1 MYERFTDR
9 ARKVMQLA
17 NQEAQRFNHEYIGTE
32 HILLGLIKEG
42 SGVAANVLKN
52 LDVDLRKI
60 RLEVEKL
67 VQSGPDMVTMG
78 KLPQTPR
85 AKKVIEYS
93 MEEARNL
100 NHNYVG
106 TEHILLGLLREQ
118 EGVAAQV
125 LMNLGLK
132 LEEVREEVL
141 NLLGHG
147 MEGEGSERAGSG
159 GSAAGSGSSESPR
172 AGKSKTPAL
181 DSFGRD
187 LTELAR
193 QGKLDPVIG
202 REKEIE
208 RTMQVLS
215 RRTKNNPV
223 LLGEAGVGKTAI
235 VEGFAQRVIEGN
247 VPELLMERRIVV
259 LDLAMMVAGT
269 KYRGQFEE
277 RIKAVMNEVRRAK
290 NTILFIDELHTLVGA
305 GGAEGAIDASNVL
318 KPALARGEIQCIGAT
333 TLDEY
338 RKYIEKDAALD
349 RRFQVVMVEP
359 SSKTETV
366 DILKGLRDRYEKHH
380 HVQITDDAVEA
391 AVELSD
397 RYITGRCLP
406 DKAIDV
412 IDESGARVH
421 LKSMTRPP
429 DLKEIDEEVERLNKE
444 KEEAVANQDFEKA
457 AALRDQADKLKK
469 KKATITRDWREKSRE
484 ADGVVDE
491 EVIAEVVSKM
501 TGIPLTRMTTEDSM
515 RLMKMEDELHKRVI
529 SQDEAIKSISK
540 AVRRSR
546 SGLKDPKR
554 PTGCFIF
561 AGPTGVGK
569 TLLAKA
575 LAEFMFGDE
584 DALVQIDMSEYMEK
598 HNVSRLIGAP
608 PGYVGY
614 EEGGQLTEKIRR
626 RPYAVVLLDEI
637 EKAHPD
643 VFNMLLQLMEEGR
656 LTDSFG
662 RNIDFRNTLLIMTT
676 NAGADAIKNESA
688 LGFDTPPKKFQV
700 DVRFAKDLDEGK
712 MVDDLLAQFAQ
723 AQERLTPGK
732 QVITVVEP
740 GRRWRVNDRENDQRY
755 TLRVAKKGDQIIVV
769 KDEDVSYGSMKA
781 RLQGEI
787 EKVFRPEFLN
797 RLDDTIVF
805 RHLTRDDLKEVVEL
819 ELSKVRSRLKEHGLS
834 LLLTD
839 EAKEFIIGKGT
850 NLDLGAR
857 PLRRATEN
865 FIEDPLSEDLLK
877 GEFQGKDT
885 ITVDVKDVGGKK
897 QLVFDGSL
905 AEAEHA
911 ATPVAAGAD
920 GSSEGPKD

>member
-32 HILLGLIKEG
+32 HVLLGLIKEG

-52 LDVDLRKI
+52 LDIDLRKI
-60 RLEVEKL
+60 RMEVEKL

-132 LEEVREEVL
+132 LEDVREEVL

-147 MEGEGSERAGSG
+147 MEGEGGERAGLGGRATSG
-159 GSAAGSGSSESPR
+159 AGAGGGGGEATAK

-202 REKEIE
+202 RENEIE
-208 RTMQVLS
+208 RAIQILC

-235 VEGFAQRVIEGN
+235 VEGFAQRVVDGH
-247 VPELLMERRIVV
+247 VPEILADRRIVV

-338 RKYIEKDAALD
+338 RKYIEKDSALD
-349 RRFQVVMVEP
+349 RRFQIIMIEPATKSEAVE
-359 SSKTETV
+359 
-366 DILKGLRDRYEKHH
+366 ILKGLRDRYESHH
-380 HVQITDDAVEA
+380 RVQISDAALES
-391 AVELSD
+391 AVELSS

-412 IDESGARVH
+412 IDEAGARVR
-421 LKSMTRPP
+421 LKAMTKPP
-429 DLKEIDEEVERLNKE
+429 DLKEIDEEVDRLNKE

-469 KKATITRDWREKSRE
+469 KKQNMTRDWRDKSRE

-491 EVIAEVVSKM
+491 EVVAEVVSKM
-501 TGIPLTRMTTEDSM
+501 TGIPLTRMSTEDSK
-515 RLMKMEDELHKRVI
+515 RLMAMEDELHRRVI
-529 SQDEAIKSISK
+529 GQNEAIKSIAK

-575 LAEFMFGDE
+575 LAQFMFGDA
-584 DALVQIDMSEYMEK
+584 DALIQIDMSEYMEK

-608 PGYVGY
+608 PGYVGF

-626 RPYAVVLLDEI
+626 RPYSVVLLDEL

-643 VFNMLLQLMEEGR
+643 VFNMLLQVMEEGR

-662 RNIDFRNTLLIMTT
+662 RNVDFRNTILIMTT
-676 NAGADAIKNESA
+676 NAGAEAIKNESA
-688 LGFDTPPKKFQV
+688 FGFQKPDDDAGYDSMKK
-700 DVRFAKDLDEGK
+700 
-712 MVDDLLAQFAQ
+712 
-723 AQERLTPGK
+723 
-732 QVITVVEP
+732 
-740 GRRWRVNDRENDQRY
+740 RVNER
-755 TLRVAKKGDQIIVV
+755 
-769 KDEDVSYGSMKA
+769 
-781 RLQGEI
+781 I
-787 EKVFRPEFLN
+787 EKFFRPEFLN
-797 RLDDTIVF
+797 RVDDVIVF
-805 RHLTRDDLKEVVEL
+805 HHLTVEDLKQVIDIELAKVRERLGERGLKL
-819 ELSKVRSRLKEHGLS
+819 ELTE
-834 LLLTD
+834 
-839 EAKEFIIGKGT
+839 EAKQFLIKKGSDT
-850 NLDLGAR
+850 DFGAR
-857 PLRRATEN
+857 PLRRAIEN
-865 FIEDPLSEDLLK
+865 YIEDPVSEELLK
-877 GEFQGKDT
+877 GEFIGKDT
-885 ITVDVKDVGGKK
+885 IQVDCIEVAGKK
-897 QLVFDGSL
+897 QLKFIGIVT
-905 AEAEHA
+905 AE
-911 ATPVAAGAD
+911 PVAALPAGD
-920 GSSEGPKD
+920 GEPKAE

>member
-32 HILLGLIKEG
+32 HVLLGLIKEG

-52 LDVDLRKI
+52 LDIDLRKI
-60 RLEVEKL
+60 RMEVEKL

-132 LEEVREEVL
+132 LEDVREEVL

-147 MEGEGSERAGSG
+147 MEGEGGERAGLGGRATSG
-159 GSAAGSGSSESPR
+159 AGAGGGGEATAK

-202 REKEIE
+202 RENEIE
-208 RTMQVLS
+208 RAIQILC

-235 VEGFAQRVIEGN
+235 VEGFAQRVVDGH
-247 VPELLMERRIVV
+247 VPEILADRRIVV

-338 RKYIEKDAALD
+338 RKYIEKDSALD
-349 RRFQVVMVEP
+349 RRFQIIMIEPATKLEAVE
-359 SSKTETV
+359 
-366 DILKGLRDRYEKHH
+366 ILKGLRDRYESHH
-380 HVQITDDAVEA
+380 RVQISDAALES
-391 AVELSD
+391 AVELSS

-412 IDESGARVH
+412 IDEAGARVR
-421 LKSMTRPP
+421 LKAMTKPP

-469 KKATITRDWREKSRE
+469 KKQNMTRDWRDKSRE

-491 EVIAEVVSKM
+491 EVVAEVVSKM
-501 TGIPLTRMTTEDSM
+501 TGIPLTRMSTEDSK
-515 RLMKMEDELHKRVI
+515 RLMAMEDELHKKVI
-529 SQDEAIKSISK
+529 GQNEAIKSIAK

-575 LAEFMFGDE
+575 LAQFMFGDA
-584 DALVQIDMSEYMEK
+584 DALIQIDMSEYMEK

-608 PGYVGY
+608 PGYVGF

-626 RPYAVVLLDEI
+626 RPYSVVLLDEL

-643 VFNMLLQLMEEGR
+643 VFNMLLQVMEEGR

-662 RNIDFRNTLLIMTT
+662 RNVDFRNTILIMTT
-676 NAGADAIKNESA
+676 NAGAEAIKNESA
-688 LGFDTPPKKFQV
+688 FGFQKPDDDAGYDSMKK
-700 DVRFAKDLDEGK
+700 
-712 MVDDLLAQFAQ
+712 
-723 AQERLTPGK
+723 
-732 QVITVVEP
+732 
-740 GRRWRVNDRENDQRY
+740 RVNER
-755 TLRVAKKGDQIIVV
+755 
-769 KDEDVSYGSMKA
+769 
-781 RLQGEI
+781 I
-787 EKVFRPEFLN
+787 EKFFRPEFLN
-797 RLDDTIVF
+797 RVDDVIVF
-805 RHLTRDDLKEVVEL
+805 HHLTVEDLKQVIDIELAKVRERLGERGLKL
-819 ELSKVRSRLKEHGLS
+819 EL
-834 LLLTD
+834 TD
-839 EAKEFIIGKGT
+839 AAKQFLIKKGSDT
-850 NLDLGAR
+850 DFGAR
-857 PLRRATEN
+857 PLRRAIEN
-865 FIEDPLSEDLLK
+865 FIEDPVSEELLK
-877 GEFQGKDT
+877 GEFTGKDT
-885 ITVDVKDVGGKK
+885 IQVDCIEVAGKK
-897 QLVFDGSL
+897 QLKFIGIVTAD
-905 AEAEHA
+905 A
-911 ATPVAAGAD
+911 VAALPAGD
-920 GSSEGPKD
+920 GEAKGE

>member
-32 HILLGLIKEG
+32 HVLLGLIKEG

-67 VQSGPDMVTMG
+67 VQSGPEIVSMG

-93 MEEARNL
+93 MDEARNL
-100 NHNYVG
+100 GHNYVG

-132 LEEVREEVL
+132 LEDVREEVL

-147 MEGEGSERAGSG
+147 MEGGESGGERSGMESSRSGSG
-159 GSAAGSGSSESPR
+159 GGSSEGGSSSSGR
-172 AGKSKTPAL
+172 SSKSKTPAL

-208 RTMQVLS
+208 RAIQVLC

-223 LLGEAGVGKTAI
+223 LIGEAGVGKTAI
-235 VEGFAQRVIEGN
+235 VEGLAQRVIDSN
-247 VPELLMERRIVV
+247 VPEIMSDKRIVV

-318 KPALARGEIQCIGAT
+318 KPALSRGEIQCIGAT

-338 RKYIEKDAALD
+338 RKYIEKDKALA
-349 RRFQVVMVEP
+349 RRFQEIIVEP
-359 SSKTETV
+359 SSKSETIQ
-366 DILKGLRDRYEKHH
+366 ILKGLRDKYEQHH
-380 HVQITDDAVEA
+380 RVQITDNALDS
-391 AVELSD
+391 AVELSN

-412 IDESGARVH
+412 IDEAGARVR
-421 LKSMTRPP
+421 LKSMTKPP

-457 AALRDQADKLKK
+457 ASLRDQADKLKK
-469 KKATITRDWREKSRE
+469 KKHQITRDWREKTRE
-484 ADGVVDE
+484 GEGVVDE
-491 EVIAEVVSKM
+491 EVIAEVVSKI
-501 TGIPLTRMTTEDSM
+501 TGIPLTRMSTEDSI
-515 RLMKMEDELHKRVI
+515 RLMQMEDELHKKVV
-529 SQDEAIKSISK
+529 SQHEAIKSISK

-554 PTGCFIF
+554 PTGCFVF

-575 LAEFMFGDE
+575 LAEFMFGDA
-584 DALVQIDMSEYMEK
+584 DALIAIDMSEYMEK

-608 PGYVGY
+608 PGYVGF

-643 VFNMLLQLMEEGR
+643 VFNMLLQVMEEGR

-662 RNIDFRNTLLIMTT
+662 RNIDFRNVILIMTT
-676 NAGADAIKNESA
+676 NAGAEAIKNESA
-688 LGFDTPPKKFQV
+688 FGFQTSKESDASYDGMKS
-700 DVRFAKDLDEGK
+700 R
-712 MVDDLLAQFAQ
+712 
-723 AQERLTPGK
+723 
-732 QVITVVEP
+732 
-740 GRRWRVNDRENDQRY
+740 
-755 TLRVAKKGDQIIVV
+755 V
-769 KDEDVSYGSMKA
+769 KDEIGKT
-781 RLQGEI
+781 
-787 EKVFRPEFLN
+787 FRPEFLN
-797 RLDDTIVF
+797 RVDDIIVF
-805 RHLTRDDLKEVVEL
+805 RHLNVDDLKHVIDIEL
-819 ELSKVRSRLKEHGLS
+819 AKVRERLSEKGLK
-834 LLLTD
+834 LILTD
-839 EAKEFIIGKGT
+839 EAKQLIIKRGT
-850 NLDLGAR
+850 DTDFGAR
-857 PLRRATEN
+857 PLRRAIEN
-865 FIEDPLSEDLLK
+865 SIEDPLSEELLK
-877 GEFQGKDT
+877 GEFNGKDT
-885 ITVDVKDVGGKK
+885 IMVDVKEVGGKK
-897 QLVFDGSL
+897 QLIFNGLIGEPEL
-905 AEAEHA
+905 A
-911 ATPVAAGAD
+911 AAGAE
-920 GSSEGPKD
+920 SEAAAAPTTAE